1 MPWQRWRFKQN
12 KVYARVSEAGTLL
25 TEAGVVEIR
34 YKLTDPRA
42 YRVAPSNL
50 GALSSADGGDTI
62 WPDEDA
68 VPAAPPDP
76 DAPKASKKPKKAA
89 PAAVIQP
96 SSPVSG
102 DPDVSH
108 VTGKATGKE
117 SIVIYTDGA
126 CSGNPGPA
134 GLGVVLISGPH
145 RKELSEYLGEGTN
158 NIAELMAVKRGLESV
173 KDRRRH
179 ILLHTDSAYSIGVI
193 SKNWKA
199 KANQGLIAEIRDLA
213 GQFSDL
219 HFIKVAGHAGI
230 PENERC
236 DQLAREAVERRG

>member
-12 KVYARVSEAGTLL
+12 KVYARVSEAGALL

-76 DAPKASKKPKKAA
+76 DAPKAAKKPKKAA
-89 PAAVIQP
+89 STAADP
-96 SSPVSG
+96 SSPPPTAPS
-102 DPDVSH
+102 D
-108 VTGKATGKE
+108 ATHPAGKE

-193 SKNWKA
+193 TKGWKA
-199 KANQGLIAEIRDLA
+199 KANQTLIAEIRALA

-219 HFIKVAGHAGI
+219 HFIKVAGHAGV